1 MVLAGPWRPV
11 CREIG
16 RKLRPVCG
24 RRKEGWS
31 SSQSAPGRT
40 KGSEGLVLVFFF
52 GLVGGRWK
60 GTIGMEAQGKEG
72 LVFGS
77 VREERLPGDGR
88 RLYFGFRV
96 EKMEQ

>member
-1 MVLAGPWRPV
+1 MG
-11 CREIG
+11 E
-16 RKLRPVCG
+16 G
-24 RRKEGWS
+24 RRGGLLLSRLQGEQKEVRGWS
-31 SSQSAPGRT
+31 WF
-40 KGSEGLVLVFFF
+40 FFF

-60 GTIGMEAQGKEG
+60 GTIGMKAQGKEG

>member
-1 MVLAGPWRPV
+1 
-11 CREIG
+11 
-16 RKLRPVCG
+16 
-24 RRKEGWS
+24 
-31 SSQSAPGRT
+31 
-40 KGSEGLVLVFFF
+40 
-52 GLVGGRWK
+52 
-60 GTIGMEAQGKEG
+60 MEAQGKEG